1 MKIKTT
7 ILFNLLIFVGFSQ
20 SPEAIIPAEAHSVI
34 TINNVQLLEEIS
46 LDELV
51 KYDFMEEIQQELFD
65 GSTSGKNLHDIGID
79 FDQKMNFFR
88 GENDEYSVTGVT
100 FGVKNE
106 EELFKTFK
114 EFEPIEN
121 GNANVKLFESF
132 FNQIAIQGKSAI
144 FYRLEPKNWVIKEK
158 TDSIWEAQGNPRY
171 WDWGYK
177 EGPVDELEDYMSD
190 MPVEASDS
198 IIEEAEV
205 VEEYIEE
212 FEVASEKTYYE
223 LRDSVEMEVIA
234 ELSQNFSRSLFSEG
248 KTLMKTDDKFSQKLN
263 SPSEAVFYFDN
274 ERISQYSSNGGNF
287 APLYGSIWNRMDE
300 FSENNYVTGALNL
313 KSNQVVLDVDYH
325 YSEKLGEIY
334 EALSDSKFDKKIL
347 KYIPEDNQGFFTYN
361 VNLKEAH
368 DKTFELLNE
377 MFGSSE
383 SKEAQMSLVMMDI
396 WTELVNTDA
405 LFDTYRGS
413 MFGSFHGIQKVK
425 TKKIVF
431 DVDENDNFKYI
442 EREEEAEE
450 DMPIF
455 SLGLSSKNRDFV
467 ERILNRFTKIEDKL
481 SANGAYWK
489 LENAILNSVPV
500 FIIPSDNAF
509 IITNDENQAT
519 NFASG
524 YGKLAL
530 NKKRGKSAIKSGVMY
545 AEVDVQKAIDKLPKG
560 MFSSREN
567 EMLDVLRKNV
577 GSFVLTSDKT
587 TREKMSYS
595 ISYNYD
601 GKDNSFGTYALD
613 LINSLYN
620 VTK

>member
-1 MKIKTT
+1 
-7 ILFNLLIFVGFSQ
+7 
-20 SPEAIIPAEAHSVI
+20 
-34 TINNVQLLEEIS
+34 
-46 LDELV
+46 
-51 KYDFMEEIQQELFD
+51 
-65 GSTSGKNLHDIGID
+65 
-79 FDQKMNFFR
+79 
-88 GENDEYSVTGVT
+88 
-100 FGVKNE
+100 
-106 EELFKTFK
+106 
-114 EFEPIEN
+114 
-121 GNANVKLFESF
+121 
-132 FNQIAIQGKSAI
+132 
-144 FYRLEPKNWVIKEK
+144 
-158 TDSIWEAQGNPRY
+158 
-171 WDWGYK
+171 
-177 EGPVDELEDYMSD
+177 
-190 MPVEASDS
+190 
-198 IIEEAEV
+198 
-205 VEEYIEE
+205 
-212 FEVASEKTYYE
+212 
-223 LRDSVEMEVIA
+223 
-234 ELSQNFSRSLFSEG
+234 
-248 KTLMKTDDKFSQKLN
+248 MKTDDKFSQKLN